1 MRATFGLANTQAA
14 QAQGVATA
22 PTVPAAPPLAI
33 VTPGQLADI
42 RARRSEISSQ
52 IGNITSRREE
62 IASQLRSA
70 IPGADRAGLEGRLAV
85 LDARIATLE
94 SDLESTGRELILAR
108 GAVAGTTTDDPPG
121 PQNSMP
127 NSDQM
132 TGIIIVF
139 TLAVLMPL
147 SIAWA
152 RGFLRRS
159 KHASEQPSRELTQ
172 KLNRMEEGIE
182 AIAIEVERI
191 SEGQRFVTKVIGQG
205 AAQPVAVGRG
215 DAVPVE
221 RT

>member
-1 MRATFGLANTQAA
+1 MQATAGVGNI
-14 QAQGVATA
+14 QGVQGPGSGATPTA
-22 PTVPAAPPLAI
+22 PTPPQLTL
-33 VTPGQLADI
+33 VTPAQLADL

-70 IPGADRAGLEGRLAV
+70 IPGADQAGLAGRLAV
-85 LDARIATLE
+85 IDARIATLE
-94 SDLESTGRELILAR
+94 SDLESTGRELIAAR
-108 GAVAGTTTDDPPG
+108 GAVAGTIEDSSNPQTTVLD
-121 PQNSMP
+121 
-127 NSDQM
+127 SDQT

-152 RGFLRRS
+152 RSILRRG
-159 KHASEQPSRELTQ
+159 KYATEQPSRELT
-172 KLNRMEEGIE
+172 LRLDRMEEGIE

-205 AAQPVAVGRG
+205 AAQPVAIARG
-215 DAVPVE
+215 EAVPLE
-221 RT
+221 RV